1 MILLY
6 CRTNK
11 QPDAW
16 NANTTDGPAI
26 EARPKCTLFQWDNLH
41 CQLESLA
48 RSLVFQIRLN
58 PANRRGALVERAYRA
73 LCEVLRQR
81 VLPECVS
88 LLLMIFFPCA
98 SSLPSFNP
106 TLFPRGTSGGWEVLF
121 SCVTESTKPVA
132 TVQSFPTY
140 VLRHREAGWK
150 HAGGPLLPR

>member
-1 MILLY
+1 MGQCPL
-6 CRTNK
+6 
-11 QPDAW
+11 P
-16 NANTTDGPAI
+16 
-26 EARPKCTLFQWDNLH
+26 
-41 CQLESLA
+41 
-48 RSLVFQIRLN
+48 IRKPSEIIGFLGSSE
-58 PANRRGALVERAYRA
+58 PGKPRRGSRRASLPLLVRSCTAA
-73 LCEVLRQR
+73 GAHR
-81 VLPECVS
+81 VCFFAS
-88 LLLMIFFPCA
+88 YDFFPCA